1 MISVSPGLKKRGW
14 VIAAPPGG
22 GEVFRKK
29 EEAHLGVRGSDEVSG
44 SGQFLS
50 TMHRGRVLTF
60 L

>member
-1 MISVSPGLKKRGW
+1 M
-14 VIAAPPGG
+14 IAAPPGG